1 MFLVMFDSKK
11 HRDLFP
17 SDDGNLAVKELAWT
31 ALKIFPARAAK
42 QVGNEGWLA
51 VNPATREE
59 ESLFLAQPT
68 WRCYR
73 LGNRP
78 AHPEQRQTICRD
90 PAPQV
95 ITS

>member
-1 MFLVMFDSKK
+1 MDNSKVF
-11 HRDLFP
+11 H
-17 SDDGNLAVKELAWT
+17 
-31 ALKIFPARAAK
+31 ARAAK
-42 QVGNEGWLA
+42 QVGNDCWPT

-78 AHPEQRQTICRD
+78 AQPEQRQITCRD

-95 ITS
+95 ITSYFLNRIFLMKH